1 MFLGQPDLEALVQ
14 QARAKGAS
22 YADVRFGERI
32 TESLSLRNGSVEEM
46 SSSGDRGVG
55 VRSLVDGAWGFAS
68 TDDLSAG
75 SMLEAVE
82 RSVAIARA
90 SARWKVGEGISLA
103 PEPVHVDTW
112 RNPVGRDPF
121 SVTAEERIE
130 LLADACGRMRGG
142 GPRVAMAQ
150 AQMNM
155 WRERKLF
162 ANSEGSW
169 IEQEITE
176 CGAALTALARGPGDT
191 QRRSFSDYATGGYE
205 FIESLDLPD
214 RAVTLGTEADALIDA
229 APCPQGPADLVLGSD
244 MVALQIHESCG
255 HPIELDRVL
264 GSEATFAGTSFLTLD
279 RRGVFRYGSPAVN
292 ITADATVPGGLGT
305 FGYDDDGV
313 AAQPIAIVQEG
324 IFKNYL
330 TSRETAA
337 RFGERSGGT
346 SRAVGWMNIP
356 LIRMTNVNLMP
367 GDWGLEEIIRD
378 TKRGILLDTP
388 KSWSLDDKRVNFHF
402 GCEIG
407 YEIVDGALGRMLK
420 NGAYTAL
427 TPDFWGACD
436 AVGGAR
442 HWRVHGTPGCAKGEP
457 VQVIHCG
464 HGAAPAR
471 FRGIRAGVGA

>member
-1 MFLGQPDLEALVQ
+1 LGQPELEDLVQ
-14 QARAKGAS
+14 QATRRGAS
-22 YADVRFGERI
+22 YADVRFSERI
-32 TESLSLRNGSVEEM
+32 SESLSLRNGSVEEM
-46 SSSGDRGVG
+46 SSAGDRGAG

-68 TDDLSAG
+68 TDDMSAP
-75 SMLEAVE
+75 SLAAAVE

-90 SARWKVGEGISLA
+90 SARWKIGKGIELA

-112 RNPVGRDPF
+112 RNPVRRDPF
-121 SVTAEERIE
+121 EVTAEDRIE
-130 LLADACGRMRGG
+130 LLADACARMRGG
-142 GPRVAMAQ
+142 GSRVAMAQ
-150 AQMNM
+150 VQMNL

-162 ANSEGSW
+162 ASSEGSF

-176 CGAALTALARGPGDT
+176 SGAALTALARGAGDT
-191 QRRSFSDYATGGYE
+191 QRRSFSDYGTGGYE
-205 FIESLDLPD
+205 FIESLDLPG
-214 RAVTLGTEADALIDA
+214 RAATLGSEADALLDA
-229 APCPQGPADLVLGSD
+229 AACPQGPADLVLGAD
-244 MVALQIHESCG
+244 MIALQIHESCG

-279 RRGVFRYGSPAVN
+279 RRGTFRYGSPEVN
-292 ITADATVPGGLGT
+292 ITADATIQGGLGT

-313 AAQPIAIVQEG
+313 AAQPTVIVERG
-324 IFKNYL
+324 IFRNYL
-330 TSRETAA
+330 TSRETAS

-367 GDWGLEEIIRD
+367 GDWELEDIIRD
-378 TKRGILLDTP
+378 TRRGILLDTP

-436 AVGGAR
+436 AVGAKR
-442 HWRVHGTPGCAKGEP
+442 HWKVHGTPGCAKGEP
-457 VQVIHCG
+457 VQIIHCG